1 MDPSFVPMVE
11 QQNGFGGVTNPF
23 GNQNRIGTFV
33 RHKRTVFLLREAVAQ
48 QLTKIK
54 KFEFT
59 LTEQSHQKAFH

>member
-11 QQNGFGGVTNPF
+11 QQNGFGGVTNVF
-23 GNQNRIGTFV
+23 QNRIGTFV
-33 RHKRTVFLLREAVAQ
+33 RHKRTVFLLREAVAR